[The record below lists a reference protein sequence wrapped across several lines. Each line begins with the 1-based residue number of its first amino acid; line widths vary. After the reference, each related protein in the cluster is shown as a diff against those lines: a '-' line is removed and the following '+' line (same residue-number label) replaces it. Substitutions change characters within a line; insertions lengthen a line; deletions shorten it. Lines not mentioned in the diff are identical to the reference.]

1 MSAEFRLSEAHGRQG
16 LGVLILNRRISAS
29 RAMEPSILGSACFL
43 DVETT
48 GFSPRTEEI
57 VELAMVLFE
66 FDYADGAIVKIVDT
80 YSGLR
85 EPSVPIHPGA
95 SRVHG
100 LTIDDLRGECL
111 DAERVRALMAQT
123 EFLIAH
129 NASFDRPFVCRI
141 FPEADA
147 KPWVCSCREIPWR
160 RYGFGSAR
168 LQELTRACGI
178 RAQQSHRAL
187 DDVMDAIELLRQTNS
202 VTGTT
207 FFSELVRAGQADGRI
222 AGGRGV

>member
-1 MSAEFRLSEAHGRQG
+1 
-16 LGVLILNRRISAS
+16 LNRRTTAS
-29 RAMEPSILGSACFL
+29 RAVEPSTLGYASFL

-48 GFSPRTEEI
+48 GFSPRADEI
-57 VELAMVLFE
+57 VELAIVLFE
-66 FDYADGAIVKIVDT
+66 FNYADGAITNVVDS

-111 DAERVRALMAQT
+111 DAERVRDLMAQT

-141 FPEADA
+141 FPEANA

-178 RAQQSHRAL
+178 TGSAVAQGSR
-187 DDVMDAIELLRQTNS
+187 
-202 VTGTT
+202 
-207 FFSELVRAGQADGRI
+207 
-222 AGGRGV
+222 

>member
-1 MSAEFRLSEAHGRQG
+1 ML
-16 LGVLILNRRISAS
+16 VLNRRTATS
-29 RAMEPSILGSACFL
+29 RVVEPSTLGYASFL

-48 GFSPRTEEI
+48 GFSPRADEI
-57 VELAMVLFE
+57 VELAIVLFE
-66 FDYADGAIVKIVDT
+66 FNYADGTITEVVDS

-141 FPEADA
+141 FPEAEA

-168 LQELTRACGI
+168 LQELTRARGI
-178 RAQQSHRAL
+178 RAQQRHRAL

-202 VTGTT
+202 ITGTT

>member
-1 MSAEFRLSEAHGRQG
+1 
-16 LGVLILNRRISAS
+16 LNRRTATS
-29 RAMEPSILGSACFL
+29 RVVEPSTLGYASFL

-48 GFSPRTEEI
+48 GFSPRADEI
-57 VELAMVLFE
+57 VELAIVLFE
-66 FDYADGAIVKIVDT
+66 FNYADGTITEVVDS

-141 FPEADA
+141 FPEAEA

-168 LQELTRACGI
+168 LQELTRARGI
-178 RAQQSHRAL
+178 RAQQRHRAL

-202 VTGTT
+202 ITGTT

>member
-1 MSAEFRLSEAHGRQG
+1 
-16 LGVLILNRRISAS
+16 VLVLNRRTATS
-29 RAMEPSILGSACFL
+29 RVVEPSTLGYASFL

-48 GFSPRTEEI
+48 GFSPRADEI
-57 VELAMVLFE
+57 VELAIVLFE
-66 FDYADGAIVKIVDT
+66 FNYADGTITEVVDS

-141 FPEADA
+141 FPEAEA

-168 LQELTRACGI
+168 LQELTRARGI
-178 RAQQSHRAL
+178 RAQQRHRAL

-202 VTGTT
+202 ITGTT

>member
-1 MSAEFRLSEAHGRQG
+1 
-16 LGVLILNRRISAS
+16 LNRRTAAS
-29 RAMEPSILGSACFL
+29 RAVEPSTLGYASFL

-48 GFSPRTEEI
+48 GFSPRTDEI
-57 VELAMVLFE
+57 VELAIVLFE
-66 FDYADGAIVKIVDT
+66 FNYADGTITEVVDS

-111 DAERVRALMAQT
+111 DAERVRDLMAQT

-141 FPEADA
+141 FPEADS

-178 RAQQSHRAL
+178 RAQQSHRAF
-187 DDVMDAIELLRQTNS
+187 DDVMDAIRLLQQTNPLTGHMFFRELL
-202 VTGTT
+202 
-207 FFSELVRAGQADGRI
+207 RAGQADGRI
-222 AGGRGV
+222 AGERGV

>member
-1 MSAEFRLSEAHGRQG
+1 
-16 LGVLILNRRISAS
+16 VLILNKRTSAS
-29 RAMEPSILGSACFL
+29 QAMEFSILGSACFL

-48 GFSPRTEEI
+48 GFSPRTDEI
-57 VELAMVLFE
+57 VELAIVLFE

-100 LTIDDLRGECL
+100 LTIDDLRGERL
-111 DAERVRALMAQT
+111 DARKIRGLMDQA
-123 EFLIAH
+123 EFMIAH

-147 KPWVCSCREIPWR
+147 KPWVCSCKEISWR

-178 RAQQSHRAL
+178 RAQQTHRAL
-187 DDVMDAIELLRQTNS
+187 DDVSDAIELLRQTNS
-202 VTGTT
+202 FTGAT
-207 FFSELVRAGQADGRI
+207 FFSELLRAGQADGRI
-222 AGGRGV
+222 SRGRGI

>member
-1 MSAEFRLSEAHGRQG
+1 M
-16 LGVLILNRRISAS
+16 NRRTAAS
-29 RAMEPSILGSACFL
+29 RVVEPSTLGYASFL

-48 GFSPRTEEI
+48 GFSPRADEI
-57 VELAMVLFE
+57 VELAIVLFE
-66 FDYADGAIVKIVDT
+66 FNYADGTITEVVDS

-141 FPEADA
+141 FPEAEA

-168 LQELTRACGI
+168 LQELTRARGI
-178 RAQQSHRAL
+178 RAQQRHRAL

-202 VTGTT
+202 ITGTT

>member
-1 MSAEFRLSEAHGRQG
+1 M
-16 LGVLILNRRISAS
+16 VLNRRTATS
-29 RAMEPSILGSACFL
+29 RVVEPSTLGYASFL

-48 GFSPRTEEI
+48 GFSPRADEI
-57 VELAMVLFE
+57 VELAIVLFE
-66 FDYADGAIVKIVDT
+66 FNYADGTITEVVDS

-141 FPEADA
+141 FPEAEA

-168 LQELTRACGI
+168 LQELTRARGI
-178 RAQQSHRAL
+178 RAQQRHRAL

-202 VTGTT
+202 ITGTT

>member
-1 MSAEFRLSEAHGRQG
+1 M
-16 LGVLILNRRISAS
+16 NRRTATS
-29 RAMEPSILGSACFL
+29 RVVEPSTLGYASFL

-48 GFSPRTEEI
+48 GFSPRADEI
-57 VELAMVLFE
+57 VELAIVLFE
-66 FDYADGAIVKIVDT
+66 FNYADGTITEVVDS

-141 FPEADA
+141 FPEAEA

-168 LQELTRACGI
+168 LQELTRARGI
-178 RAQQSHRAL
+178 RAQQRHRAL

-202 VTGTT
+202 ITGTT

>member
-1 MSAEFRLSEAHGRQG
+1 
-16 LGVLILNRRISAS
+16 VLVLNRRTATS
-29 RAMEPSILGSACFL
+29 RVVEPSTLGYASFL

-48 GFSPRTEEI
+48 GFSPRADEI
-57 VELAMVLFE
+57 VELAIVLFE
-66 FDYADGAIVKIVDT
+66 FNYADGTITEVVDS

-129 NASFDRPFVCRI
+129 NASFDRPL
-141 FPEADA
+141 
-147 KPWVCSCREIPWR
+147 
-160 RYGFGSAR
+160 R
-168 LQELTRACGI
+168 LQNLPGGRRLSHGYAHAGRFPGADMVLVQRGCRSSRGHAAS
-178 RAQQSHRAL
+178 RAQQRHRAL

-202 VTGTT
+202 ITGTT

>member
-1 MSAEFRLSEAHGRQG
+1 ML
-16 LGVLILNRRISAS
+16 VLNRRTATS
-29 RAMEPSILGSACFL
+29 RVVEPSTLGYASFL

-48 GFSPRTEEI
+48 GFSPRADEI
-57 VELAMVLFE
+57 VELAIVLFE
-66 FDYADGAIVKIVDT
+66 FNYADGTITEVVDS

-168 LQELTRACGI
+168 LQELTRARGI
-178 RAQQSHRAL
+178 RAQQRHRAL

-202 VTGTT
+202 ITGTT